1 MSLLTPTDNL
11 PHRTGDVA
19 ASAQGTDT
27 LHLASH
33 WELLTRL
40 VSSQT
45 RVAAAAE
52 IALEAVEQASRDPLP
67 SDVPVENRLL
77 DLELRNRE
85 LVRRLLLIRDQLLS

>member
-1 MSLLTPTDNL
+1 MD
-11 PHRTGDVA
+11 A
-19 ASAQGTDT
+19 

-40 VSSQT
+40 VSSQA
-45 RVAAAAE
+45 RIAVASE

-77 DLELRNRE
+77 DLELRNSE